1 MMPSIRPEAPADAW
15 AIHALTKRAFAPMPY
30 AGGDEQDVIDRLRAR
45 GALSLSLVAELEG
58 ALSGHLA
65 LSPATHEIGASG
77 WYALGPISVEP
88 GIQRAGVGSALIAA
102 AKSWLAAQDAHG
114 CILTGNPR
122 YYERFGFA
130 LAPAH
135 TPEGEPE
142 AYFQV
147 WTLAGP
153 IPEGRFRFHPA
164 FYG

>member
-1 MMPSIRPEAPADAW
+1 MSPLVRPELPSDGR
-15 AIHALTKRAFAPMPY
+15 AIHALTKRAFAPMPF
-30 AGGDEQDVIDRLRAR
+30 AGGDEQDVIDRLRDR
-45 GALSLSLVAELEG
+45 GALSLSLVAELDGEV
-58 ALSGHLA
+58 AGHLA
-65 LSPATHEIGASG
+65 LSPATHESGASG

-88 GIQRAGVGSALIAA
+88 GVQKRGIGSTLIAA
-102 AKSWLAAQDAHG
+102 AKQWLAGQGACG

-122 YYERFGFA
+122 YYERFGFE

-147 WTLAGP
+147 WNPSGH
-153 IPEGRFRFHPA
+153 IPLGRFRFHPA